1 MTVHTPLPL
10 TGERTVPE
18 VPAENYWF
26 RRHEVAYRWIADE
39 FADLISD
46 GVVVDAGCG
55 EGYGVG
61 LLAQFGPEVAVG
73 LELDAASSKHAALRY
88 GAAAAV
94 VRANLDSIPLRD
106 GSVDLLV
113 SMQVIEH
120 LWDLDGF
127 LRESR
132 RVLADSGIGVFS
144 TPNRLTFSP
153 GLARGQKPTNPF
165 HVEEFDA
172 DQLDS
177 LVRRA
182 GFTDVQLLG
191 LRHGDRLLDWESA
204 NGSVIDAQVR
214 AALSESPWPA
224 ELTAIVE
231 SVDCDD
237 FVVRAADIA
246 TSQDL
251 IVVARAGAQQ

>member
-1 MTVHTPLPL
+1 MPL

-26 RRHEVAYRWIADE
+26 RRHEVAYRWVADE
-39 FADLISD
+39 FADAITD

-55 EGYGVG
+55 EGYGIG
-61 LLAQFGPEVAVG
+61 LLAQLDPRVAIG
-73 LELDAASSKHAALRY
+73 LELDAASSEHAAVRY
-88 GAAAAV
+88 GAAAGI
-94 VRANLDSIPLRD
+94 VRANLDSLPLRD
-106 GSVDLLV
+106 DSVDLLV

-127 LRESR
+127 LRECH
-132 RVLADSGIGVFS
+132 RVLASSGVGVFS

-153 GLARGQKPTNPF
+153 GLARGQKPVNPF

-177 LVRRA
+177 LVRQA
-182 GFTDVQLLG
+182 GFTDVQILG
-191 LRHGDRLLDWESA
+191 LSHGDRLLAWESA

-214 AALSESPWPA
+214 AAVTESPWSP
-224 ELTAIVE
+224 ELTSIVA
-231 SVDCDD
+231 SVDCVD
-237 FVVRAADIA
+237 FVVSDAEV
-246 TSQDL
+246 TGSHDL
-251 IVVARAGAQQ
+251 VVVARAGAQP

>member
-1 MTVHTPLPL
+1 M
-10 TGERTVPE
+10 
-18 VPAENYWF
+18 
-26 RRHEVAYRWIADE
+26 
-39 FADLISD
+39 
-46 GVVVDAGCG
+46 
-55 EGYGVG
+55 
-61 LLAQFGPEVAVG
+61 
-73 LELDAASSKHAALRY
+73 
-88 GAAAAV
+88 
-94 VRANLDSIPLRD
+94 
-106 GSVDLLV
+106 
-113 SMQVIEH
+113 
-120 LWDLDGF
+120 
-127 LRESR
+127 
-132 RVLADSGIGVFS
+132 
-144 TPNRLTFSP
+144 
-153 GLARGQKPTNPF
+153 
-165 HVEEFDA
+165 
-172 DQLDS
+172 
-177 LVRRA
+177 RRA